1 MISQIKVRAKSQST
15 WHLYKQSLYKCY
27 YVYDDDIKFKTQTES
42 TEAQEDETLVF
53 QKNMYKIQNYINPF
67 EQNND
72 HARLMHKIQYLSS
85 LHIKSINT

>member
-1 MISQIKVRAKSQST
+1 MISQINVRTKSQST
-15 WHLYKQSLYKCY
+15 LYLYKQKLYKCY
-27 YVYDDDIKFKTQTES
+27 YVYDDDIKFKTQTENAE
-42 TEAQEDETLVF
+42 TQKDETLVF

-72 HARLMHKIQYLSS
+72 HTRLMHKIQYLSS